1 MADVI
6 DAIEDVEKYDP
17 DYDEQ
22 LITSIFRS
30 LGPVVYN
37 KDARYVA
44 CTDPYELQMV
54 RDGFVKR
61 QLGINDSDKEID
73 SVLADICERMKDSVF
88 KLRVTFYYLLV
99 IHYKKQALFL
109 K

>member
-6 DAIEDVEKYDP
+6 EAIDDVQKYATE
-17 DYDEQ
+17 YDEQ
-22 LITSIFRS
+22 LVTSIFRS

-37 KDARYVA
+37 KDTRYVD
-44 CTDPYELQMV
+44 CSDLYELEMV

-61 QLGINDSDKEID
+61 QLGIEESDEIIED
-73 SVLADICERMKDSVF
+73 VMANICEVMTDSEF

-99 IHYKKQALFL
+99 VHYKKQALF
-109 K
+109 

>member
-6 DAIEDVEKYDP
+6 EAIDDVQKYDP
-17 DYDEQ
+17 EYDEQ
-22 LITSIFRS
+22 LVTSIFRS

-37 KDARYVA
+37 KDTRFVN
-44 CTDPYELQMV
+44 CSDLYELEMV

-61 QLGINDSDKEID
+61 QLGVEESNDTIEEVMEEVCQVMAD
-73 SVLADICERMKDSVF
+73 SEF

-99 IHYKKQALFL
+99 IHYKKQSLF
-109 K
+109 

>member
-6 DAIEDVEKYDP
+6 EAIDDVKKYDP

-22 LITSIFRS
+22 LVTSIFRS

-37 KDARYVA
+37 KDTRYVT
-44 CTDPYELQMV
+44 CSDPYELEMV
-54 RDGFVKR
+54 REGFLKR
-61 QLGINDSDKEID
+61 QLGILDTDEALD
-73 SVLADICERMKDSVF
+73 QVMADICEQMTDSVF

-99 IHYKKQALFL
+99 THYRKQALF
-109 K
+109 

>member
-6 DAIEDVEKYDP
+6 EAIDDVQKYDP

-22 LITSIFRS
+22 LVTSIFRS

-37 KDARYVA
+37 KDTRYVD
-44 CTDPYELQMV
+44 CSDPYELEMV

-61 QLGINDSDKEID
+61 QLSIEDNDEAIDEVMAGICKVMADSEF
-73 SVLADICERMKDSVF
+73 RQ
-88 KLRVTFYYLLV
+88 RVTFYYLLV
-99 IHYKKQALFL
+99 IHYKKQALF
-109 K
+109 

>member
-6 DAIEDVEKYDP
+6 EAIDDVKKYDP

-22 LITSIFRS
+22 LVTSIFRS

-37 KDARYVA
+37 KDTRYVT
-44 CTDPYELQMV
+44 CSDPYELEMV
-54 RDGFVKR
+54 REGFLKR
-61 QLGINDSDKEID
+61 QLGILDTDEALDQVMS
-73 SVLADICERMKDSVF
+73 DICEQMTDSVF

-99 IHYKKQALFL
+99 THYKKQALF
-109 K
+109 